1 MWFRPIASCGARTPD
16 TPEGVYGST
25 EFARRCLAEV
35 LAEKVIG
42 GQLREEDAL
51 KIGRKIL
58 RENALKLFP
67 RLKERLWKHKGP
79 LAAAKHE

>member
-1 MWFRPIASCGARTPD
+1 MGLGHPNTLRASTARRNL
-16 TPEGVYGST
+16 
-25 EFARRCLAEV
+25 ARRCLAEV

-79 LAAAKHE
+79 LAAAAAKHE